1 MNKQLAPYAANILV
15 PADAGKDQKHRL
27 AKFSAWLM
35 ATATPWHAPDLA
47 VSTSPHKK
55 QTTRCSARPWSTK

>member
-47 VSTSPHKK
+47 V
-55 QTTRCSARPWSTK
+55 